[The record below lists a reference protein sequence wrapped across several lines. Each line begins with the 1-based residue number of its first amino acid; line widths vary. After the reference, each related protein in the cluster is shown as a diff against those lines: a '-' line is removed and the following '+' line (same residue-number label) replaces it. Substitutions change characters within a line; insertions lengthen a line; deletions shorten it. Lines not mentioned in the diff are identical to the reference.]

1 MQIKP
6 YPKYRDSGI
15 DWIGDIPEGWQ
26 VRRFS
31 SFGFFS
37 SSGINKKTEPNESLV
52 KMVNYTDIYG
62 NDSLVIDSKRD
73 LMTVS
78 CPKGKII
85 SCDLKKGDIVFT
97 PSSETEEDIG
107 LSAVIFENL
116 KNTVFSYHVIK
127 FRTITKIN
135 LHYKKYIGNNHFVLS
150 QFSSICKGTTRQILT
165 HNDFKSILTI
175 LPPFPEQITIANFL
189 DKKITEIDKLIEKD
203 KKLIGL
209 LREKRAAL
217 INHAV
222 TKGLPVRRTQTGLDP
237 NAKMKDSGI
246 EWIGEIPE
254 GWEVRKVSKSF
265 DIIGSGTTPKS
276 QEEIYY
282 DKGDISWVIT
292 GDLNDGLL
300 KETSKKITKEAIKDY
315 SMLKM
320 YPKNSLIIAMYGAT
334 IGKIALLNIEACTN
348 QACCVLAKSKI
359 FETKYVF
366 YWFIANK
373 NNIISYSYGG
383 GQPNISQDVIK
394 TLKIPIPPKP
404 EQKAIVEHLDKA
416 TEKIDKTIQKIE
428 EKIKLLEEYKKS
440 LIHHTVTGKIDVRG
454 FEY

>member
-1 MQIKP
+1 MKLKP
-6 YPKYRDSGI
+6 YPKYKDSGVQ
-15 DWIGDIPEGWQ
+15 WIGKIPAEWKVRKLKYSYEIIGKTDIPASEGNEN
-26 VRRFS
+26 
-31 SFGFFS
+31 GKYPFFT
-37 SSGINKKTEPNESLV
+37 SGE
-52 KMVNYTDIYG
+52 
-62 NDSLVIDSKRD
+62 
-73 LMTVS
+73 
-78 CPKGKII
+78 
-85 SCDLKKGDIVFT
+85 
-97 PSSETEEDIG
+97 
-107 LSAVIFENL
+107 
-116 KNTVFSYHVIK
+116 VIK
-127 FRTITKIN
+127 FVDKSVTNGEYVIVGDGGISN
-135 LHYKKYIGNNHFVLS
+135 FKYYEGEFSYSDHCFLLKTNKQISTRFLYYFLIGNGETLD
-150 QFSSICKGTTRQILT
+150 ILCF
-165 HNDFKSILTI
+165 HGIGLRNLDKYKFNSFLACF
-175 LPPFPEQITIANFL
+175 PPFSDQTFIANFL
-189 DKKITEIDKLIEKD
+189 DSKTARIDTLIEKD

-209 LREKRAAL
+209 LKEKRAAL

-222 TKGLPVRRTQTGLDP
+222 TKGLDP
-237 NAKMKDSGI
+237 NVKMKDSGI
-246 EWIGEIPE
+246 DWIGEMPE

-366 YWFIANK
+366 YLFIANK

-394 TLKIPIPPKP
+394 TLKIPIPPKS

-416 TEKIDKTIQKIE
+416 TARIDKTIKLIQKKIE
-428 EKIKLLEEYKKS
+428 LLEEYKKS

-454 FEY
+454 LEY